1 MKYILPGNKM
11 CYKAA
16 VKKNVLIFQELT
28 LQNKKKITKIDSSKN
43 EDVNEICIQ
52 IKW

>member
-1 MKYILPGNKM
+1 M

-28 LQNKKKITKIDSSKN
+28 LQSKQKKITKIDSSKN

>member
-1 MKYILPGNKM
+1 M

-28 LQNKKKITKIDSSKN
+28 LQSKQKKITKIDSSKN

-52 IKW
+52 IK